1 MTAAVA
7 AADAGVWFPFRLPE
21 GGERLYCLPHAGGSA
36 SMFLPWS
43 RGLDGVAVRPVEP
56 PGRGTRLGQT
66 PYTRLTD
73 LVRDLARTF
82 VAEQRDGRY
91 AVYGHSLGALV
102 AFELVR
108 ELRRLGA
115 PPPVHLFVSGCLAPD
130 DPAQDEDPPIG
141 SLSDAQVGDM
151 LRRIGGTPEKLL
163 RDASAMR
170 LVLPPF
176 RADFALKQ
184 SYAFRPG
191 PPLDVPLT
199 AIAATAD
206 LRVGAAA
213 MRGWEHHTTRRFD
226 LRTVTGGHFAVLEQ
240 AAATQRIIRNALAA
254 ARAE

>member
-1 MTAAVA
+1 MTAALA
-7 AADAGVWFPFRLPE
+7 GPDARSWFPFRLPD
-21 GGERLYCLPHAGGSA
+21 GGDRVYCLPHAGGSA

-43 RGLDGVAVRPVEP
+43 RGLDAVAVRPVEP

-66 PYTRLTD
+66 PYTQLTD
-73 LVRDLARTF
+73 LVADLAQTF
-82 VAEQRDGRY
+82 AAEQQDGRY

-115 PPPVHLFVSGCLAPD
+115 PPPRHLFVSGCLAPD

-141 SLSDAQVGDM
+141 SLSDAQVADM
-151 LRRIGGTPEKLL
+151 LRGIGGTPEKLL

-213 MRGWEHHTTRRFD
+213 MRSWERHTTRRFD

-240 AAATQRIIRNALAA
+240 AEATQRIIRDALTPAPTG
-254 ARAE
+254 